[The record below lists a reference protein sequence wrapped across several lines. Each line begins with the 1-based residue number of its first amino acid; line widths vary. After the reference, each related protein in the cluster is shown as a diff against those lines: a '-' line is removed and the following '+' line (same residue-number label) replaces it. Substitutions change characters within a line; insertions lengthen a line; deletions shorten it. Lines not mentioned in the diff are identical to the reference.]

1 MRKIMIALLF
11 MCSSMVFAQYM
22 PGGLVSQGTLMNT
35 KTEIIRSGFD
45 VWASGGIGMGAVG
58 DDVKL
63 FTSYHVDANAG
74 YNVLPKMF
82 LGAGVRFGK
91 TYTTIPTLY
100 VNMRCFA
107 SRDVNSM
114 YVDLRLGKV
123 IGGSTYKGT
132 YKWET
137 DTYIPG
143 RGEMGVSY
151 YKPSGAT
158 GGFSLGYIWNRLAL
172 DFGLDFIGAKRLD
185 VYGFDLGD
193 ASEID
198 WKEEEYEEYKTVS
211 VAIDAFIKVA
221 YRF

>member
-45 VWASGGIGMGAVG
+45 VWASGGIGMGAVA
-58 DDVKL
+58 DDVTL

-82 LGAGVRFGK
+82 LGAGVRLGK

-107 SRDVNSM
+107 SRKVNSM

-132 YKWET
+132 YESESSLLQNMGK
-137 DTYIPG
+137 
-143 RGEMGVSY
+143 MGVSY

-158 GGFSLGYIWNRLAL
+158 GGYSLGYIWNRLAL
-172 DFGLDFIGAKRLD
+172 DFGFDIIGAKRLD
-185 VYGFDLGD
+185 VLGYDLGD

-198 WKEEEYEEYKTVS
+198 WKEEKYENYKTISVS
-211 VAIDAFIKVA
+211 IDAFIKVA

>member
-45 VWASGGIGMGAVG
+45 VWASGGIGMGGVG

-82 LGAGVRFGK
+82 LGAGVRLVK
-91 TYTTIPTLY
+91 TYTTIPALY

-107 SRDVNSM
+107 SRDVNSI

-132 YKWET
+132 
-137 DTYIPG
+137 IGG
-143 RGEMGVSY
+143 RGGREVSY

-193 ASEID
+193 ASKID
-198 WKEEEYEEYKTVS
+198 WEEEEYEEYKTIS
-211 VAIDAFIKVA
+211 LAIDAFIKVA